1 MFNKILTKILK
12 KTGYVLETRQEAYSF
27 VAEILMLIPEPVIIY
42 NYIGEHNTKL
52 EKVYETFYEY
62 QSLLDV
68 FPSAIADGKHRSR
81 RELSIKP
88 SQFGAHSNLIAVLAK
103 EMMDKNSTLWID
115 AEDYYL
121 SENQLVL
128 VEQLSS
134 LYGPNHLGITL
145 QLKSDRCFE
154 DAKRCLEN
162 GIKIRLCKGA
172 YPSDMLDNHML
183 VSKARNIIS
192 EDKKG
197 LIEIA
202 TMRDANLVMLAIRN
216 KLPLQTLY
224 GWHKKFLAHPYGLKI
239 YVPFGTD
246 WWPYIKRRIRRK

>member
-12 KTGYVLETRQEAYSF
+12 KTGYVLETKYEAF
-27 VAEILMLIPEPVIIY
+27 EFATDTRILKPEPTVIY

-52 EKVYETFYEY
+52 KKIYETFYIY
-62 QSLLDV
+62 YSLLKVIPTASDKN
-68 FPSAIADGKHRSR
+68 SSITK

-88 SQFGAHSNLIAVLAK
+88 SQFGAHYDLISVFAE
-103 EMMDKNSTLWID
+103 EMKDKNSTLWID

-121 SENQLVL
+121 SESQLIL
-128 VEQLSS
+128 AERLSS
-134 LYGPNHLGITL
+134 SYGPSSIGLTV
-145 QLKSDRCFE
+145 QLKSNHYFD

-162 GIKIRLCKGA
+162 GIKVRLCKGA
-172 YPSDMLDNHML
+172 YLNSMSGRHSLINR
-183 VSKARNIIS
+183 AERIIR
-192 EDKKG
+192 EDSKG
-197 LIEIA
+197 LVEIA

-224 GWHKKFLAHPYGLKI
+224 GWHKKFLDHPYTLKI

-246 WWPYIKRRIRRK
+246 WWPYIKRRIKEK